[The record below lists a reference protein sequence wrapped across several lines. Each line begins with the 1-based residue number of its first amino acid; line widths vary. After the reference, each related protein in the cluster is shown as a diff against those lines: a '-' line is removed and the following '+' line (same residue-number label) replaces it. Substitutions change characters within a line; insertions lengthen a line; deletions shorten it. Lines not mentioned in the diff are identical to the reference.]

1 MPGGHFRKRA
11 WASLG
16 KAKFVTTLSREWVA
30 PGSFVVATD
39 TASAD
44 ADYDNGS
51 SSV

>member
-1 MPGGHFRKRA
+1 MLSRA
-11 WASLG
+11 YEWPLQ
-16 KAKFVTTLSREWVA
+16 AKFAEWYIVFDETGA
-30 PGSFVVATD
+30 VVATD